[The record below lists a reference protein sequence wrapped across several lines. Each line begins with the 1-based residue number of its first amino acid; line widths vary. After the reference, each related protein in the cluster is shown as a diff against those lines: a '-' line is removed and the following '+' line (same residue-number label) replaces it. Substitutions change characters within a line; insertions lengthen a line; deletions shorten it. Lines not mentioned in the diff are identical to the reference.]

1 MTTETLIVAGVIVLL
16 VVVTFIGLL
25 SRYRKCASDEIL
37 VVFGKAGKKKVVNEK
52 TGKTEEV
59 ILPSKIIHGGGTF
72 VMPVIQ
78 DWAKMS
84 LKPIQIQVMVEGVS
98 SQMIKVRIPVT
109 LTTGIG
115 TDQVL
120 MQNAASRFLTAKTSE
135 ISDQIEDIL
144 IGEVRSL
151 MATMTI
157 EEINADRIKFIGKAK
172 ENIETELNK
181 VGFSIINI
189 NNADISDDANYIKNL
204 GQKAATKAL
213 AQAQAD
219 IAEEKKKGDI
229 QIAETNKQREIA
241 VADAEKE
248 RETTVAQTKQ
258 EQEVKVAEI
267 NQEKAIRLAEAEK
280 NKQAGIAEQK
290 AEQEAS
296 IARANTQ
303 AESAKA
309 EAESQRIANVA
320 KSASEAASKKAAADA
335 EAEANV
341 AKAKAEADSKKAEA
355 EALKQTRIA
364 QAKQKQEA
372 DTQKAINEQEAA
384 TAEYE
389 SQKRIKAAEAD
400 KQAGVAEQK
409 ATIEVSK
416 AKGEAAQAQ
425 AEAEK
430 VAGTSKVE
438 ARMAVAKT
446 EQERQIE
453 VNEAAAKAEEAKL
466 QAEMIVP
473 AQKQKERVTIEAE
486 AIKAKAVLEAEA
498 EAAKILKEAEAKAD
512 ATKLQLEAEA
522 EGTRKKLLAEAEGKR
537 ASLMAEADKVQ
548 AIEMAPALAVEKMIE
563 SGLTPEMVVQYKT
576 VDQLTGIA
584 EASAQMFEHVHL
596 GQVTVYGNENT
607 AGNFMA
613 KTAEN
618 LNPAFDLLRSI
629 PFADTLKSVLGKKEL
644 EEKKAETTEFEEV
657 K

>member
-135 ISDQIEDIL
+135 ISDQIKDIL

>member
-135 ISDQIEDIL
+135 ISDQIKDIL

-453 VNEAAAKAEEAKL
+453 VNEAAAKAPGLKR
-466 QAEMIVP
+466 VP
-473 AQKQKERVTIEAE
+473 LVRI
-486 AIKAKAVLEAEA
+486 
-498 EAAKILKEAEAKAD
+498 
-512 ATKLQLEAEA
+512 QL
-522 EGTRKKLLAEAEGKR
+522 
-537 ASLMAEADKVQ
+537 
-548 AIEMAPALAVEKMIE
+548 P
-563 SGLTPEMVVQYKT
+563 P
-576 VDQLTGIA
+576 
-584 EASAQMFEHVHL
+584 H
-596 GQVTVYGNENT
+596 
-607 AGNFMA
+607 
-613 KTAEN
+613 
-618 LNPAFDLLRSI
+618 
-629 PFADTLKSVLGKKEL
+629 
-644 EEKKAETTEFEEV
+644 
-657 K
+657 

>member
-84 LKPIQIQVMVEGVS
+84 LKPIQIQVEGVS

-135 ISDQIEDIL
+135 ISDQIKDIL

-309 EAESQRIANVA
+309 KAESQRIANVA

-335 EAEANV
+335 EANV
-341 AKAKAEADSKKAEA
+341 AKAEADSKKAEA
-355 EALKQTRIA
+355 EA
-364 QAKQKQEA
+364 
-372 DTQKAINEQEAA
+372 NS
-384 TAEYE
+384 YC
-389 SQKRIKAAEAD
+389 S
-400 KQAGVAEQK
+400 
-409 ATIEVSK
+409 S
-416 AKGEAAQAQ
+416 
-425 AEAEK
+425 
-430 VAGTSKVE
+430 
-438 ARMAVAKT
+438 
-446 EQERQIE
+446 
-453 VNEAAAKAEEAKL
+453 
-466 QAEMIVP
+466 
-473 AQKQKERVTIEAE
+473 
-486 AIKAKAVLEAEA
+486 
-498 EAAKILKEAEAKAD
+498 
-512 ATKLQLEAEA
+512 
-522 EGTRKKLLAEAEGKR
+522 
-537 ASLMAEADKVQ
+537 
-548 AIEMAPALAVEKMIE
+548 
-563 SGLTPEMVVQYKT
+563 
-576 VDQLTGIA
+576 
-584 EASAQMFEHVHL
+584 
-596 GQVTVYGNENT
+596 
-607 AGNFMA
+607 
-613 KTAEN
+613 
-618 LNPAFDLLRSI
+618 
-629 PFADTLKSVLGKKEL
+629 
-644 EEKKAETTEFEEV
+644 
-657 K
+657 

>member
-135 ISDQIEDIL
+135 ISDQIKDIL

-364 QAKQKQEA
+364 QAKQKQ
-372 DTQKAINEQEAA
+372 TL
-384 TAEYE
+384 
-389 SQKRIKAAEAD
+389 R
-400 KQAGVAEQK
+400 KQLM
-409 ATIEVSK
+409 S
-416 AKGEAAQAQ
+416 
-425 AEAEK
+425 
-430 VAGTSKVE
+430 
-438 ARMAVAKT
+438 
-446 EQERQIE
+446 
-453 VNEAAAKAEEAKL
+453 
-466 QAEMIVP
+466 
-473 AQKQKERVTIEAE
+473 
-486 AIKAKAVLEAEA
+486 
-498 EAAKILKEAEAKAD
+498 
-512 ATKLQLEAEA
+512 
-522 EGTRKKLLAEAEGKR
+522 KKLLLQSMSLRRELRLQKLTSKLEQLSRKQLLKYQRQKEKLHRHKLKQKR
-537 ASLMAEADKVQ
+537 QLVLLKQKQEWLQPKQNKNARLR
-548 AIEMAPALAVEKMIE
+548 
-563 SGLTPEMVVQYKT
+563 LTK
-576 VDQLTGIA
+576 L
-584 EASAQMFEHVHL
+584 
-596 GQVTVYGNENT
+596 
-607 AGNFMA
+607 
-613 KTAEN
+613 
-618 LNPAFDLLRSI
+618 LLRQRKQN
-629 PFADTLKSVLGKKEL
+629 FKLK
-644 EEKKAETTEFEEV
+644 
-657 K
+657 

>member
-135 ISDQIEDIL
+135 ISDQIKDIL

-213 AQAQAD
+213 AQAD

-241 VADAEKE
+241 VAEKE

-309 EAESQRIANVA
+309 ESQRIANVA

-335 EAEANV
+335 EANV
-341 AKAKAEADSKKAEA
+341 AEADSKKA

-400 KQAGVAEQK
+400 KQAEQK

-416 AKGEAAQAQ
+416 AKGEAAQ

-473 AQKQKERVTIEAE
+473 AQKQKERE
-486 AIKAKAVLEAEA
+486 
-498 EAAKILKEAEAKAD
+498 
-512 ATKLQLEAEA
+512 
-522 EGTRKKLLAEAEGKR
+522 
-537 ASLMAEADKVQ
+537 
-548 AIEMAPALAVEKMIE
+548 
-563 SGLTPEMVVQYKT
+563 
-576 VDQLTGIA
+576 
-584 EASAQMFEHVHL
+584 
-596 GQVTVYGNENT
+596 
-607 AGNFMA
+607 
-613 KTAEN
+613 
-618 LNPAFDLLRSI
+618 
-629 PFADTLKSVLGKKEL
+629 
-644 EEKKAETTEFEEV
+644 
-657 K
+657 